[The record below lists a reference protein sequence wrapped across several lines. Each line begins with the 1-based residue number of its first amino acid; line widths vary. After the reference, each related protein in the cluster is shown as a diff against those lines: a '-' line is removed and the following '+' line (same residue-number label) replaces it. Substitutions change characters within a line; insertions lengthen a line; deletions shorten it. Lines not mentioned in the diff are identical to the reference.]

1 MGISARLEYLLEQA
15 LTKDGLGGIK
25 ISGSKVVECLD
36 QDDADNNV
44 LTFSDDIYALEIYHN
59 KDTAQKFTV
68 NGLTLTIPSGGW
80 RSPIGGTPG
89 KTVTIPASVD
99 CIVTRLE

>member
-15 LTKDGLGGIK
+15 LTKEGLGGIK
-25 ISGSKVVECLD
+25 ISGSKVAECLD

-59 KDTAQKFTV
+59 EATAQEFIV

>member
-15 LTKDGLGGIK
+15 LTKEGLGGIK
-25 ISGSKVVECLD
+25 ISGSKVAECKN
-36 QDDADNNV
+36 QGDATGNV
-44 LTFSDDIYALEIYHN
+44 LTFTENIVAVEIYHN
-59 KDTAQKFTV
+59 EATAQEFTV